1 MAPDTETVQP
11 LTRPRFLLLLGVP
24 AVVAVLVLAVLL
36 TGERDVPVADLPP
49 TPTVVATLTL
59 EPRLPAAGDEVVVRA
74 SVAADRPITVRALT
88 VQVVQ
93 RSTNASHDFPEVR
106 DHAIGTTTQE
116 ITFRRSFD
124 APGGYTYYLAY
135 RLDDDWVR
143 LKPWETFTVR

>member
-1 MAPDTETVQP
+1 MVQP

-24 AVVAVLVLAVLL
+24 ALVAALVFAVVL
-36 TGERDVPVADLPP
+36 TGEPDVPVADLPP

-59 EPRLPAAGDEVVVRA
+59 EPRLPEAGDEVVVRVA
-74 SVAADRPITVRALT
+74 VAADRPITVRALT

-93 RSTNASHDFPEVR
+93 RSTNASYDFREVP
-106 DHAIGTTTQE
+106 DHTIGTTTQE

-124 APGGYTYYLAY
+124 TPGRYTYYLAY
-135 RLDDDWVR
+135 RLGGDDWVR